1 VEDHRV
7 CPPFTF
13 FYIFIWLI
21 KAVRNKIM
29 IANNNQTS
37 QFTGKKIS
45 ISQVRNGQGKET
57 DKHAFI
63 SKV

>member
-1 VEDHRV
+1 
-7 CPPFTF
+7 
-13 FYIFIWLI
+13 
-21 KAVRNKIM
+21 M